1 MTEDGDV
8 LVRLLDDRNAMVIPP
23 QDTDT
28 DNVVGV
34 KLFLMACLH
43 RRVIDEGFD
52 DNMREWVQS
61 FTPEEF
67 KAAVQEKSRRVQH

>member
-1 MTEDGDV
+1 
-8 LVRLLDDRNAMVIPP
+8 
-23 QDTDT
+23 
-28 DNVVGV
+28 
-34 KLFLMACLH
+34 MACLH